1 LKLPAKENKLKM
13 RINNFTQNMLK
24 KSNAEL
30 EHILEA
36 KDIYTDEAIQAVI
49 WELENRNLI
58 EKDTI
63 KIAITTVENEISVQ
77 EKQRDI
83 KNTNERS
90 SEAFGLPVLYSKKAI
105 QGFTILFSTLFGTV
119 LLMSNLKKMNK
130 PKARMEVFVFGIV
143 YTIFTSLLLNYLP
156 KTFFLTLIFNI
167 VGYAVLVEYY
177 WNKNL
182 GKEFKH
188 EKKQIKKPLIIS
200 LLVLVIVVCFSILPA
215 VLEA

>member
-1 LKLPAKENKLKM
+1 M
-13 RINNFTQNMLK
+13 RTNNFTQNMLK

-30 EHILEA
+30 EHIFEE
-36 KDIYTDEAIQAVI
+36 KDTYTDEAIQAVI

-63 KIAITTVENEISVQ
+63 KLAIIPVENETDVE
-77 EKQRDI
+77 EKQQDSKDI
-83 KNTNERS
+83 SES
-90 SEAFGLPVLYSKKAI
+90 SFEAFVLPVLYSKKAI
-105 QGFTILFSTLFGTV
+105 QGFTIFFSTLFGAI
-119 LLMSNLKKMNK
+119 LLMSNLQKMNK
-130 PKARMEVFVFGIV
+130 SKARIEVFVFGIV
-143 YTIFTSLLLNYLP
+143 YTIFTIVLLNYLP

-167 VGYAVLVEYY
+167 VGYAILIEYY

-200 LLVLVIVVCFSILPA
+200 LSVLAILVFFSIIPA
-215 VLEA
+215 ILG

>member
-1 LKLPAKENKLKM
+1 
-13 RINNFTQNMLK
+13 MLK

-63 KIAITTVENEISVQ
+63 KLAIIPLENEILGQ
-77 EKQRDI
+77 EKQRDTE
-83 KNTNERS
+83 NTNESS
-90 SEAFGLPVLYSKKAI
+90 SEVFDLPVLYSKRAI
-105 QGFTILFSTLFGTV
+105 QGFSILFSTLFGAV
-119 LLMSNLKKMNK
+119 LLMSNLKKINK
-130 PKARMEVFVFGIV
+130 PKARIEVFVFGIV
-143 YTIFTSLLLNYLP
+143 YSIFTSLLLNYLP
-156 KTFFLTLIFNI
+156 KIFFLTLLFNI

-200 LLVLVIVVCFSILPA
+200 LLVLAIVVCFSILPA
-215 VLEA
+215 VLEG

>member
-1 LKLPAKENKLKM
+1 M
-13 RINNFTQNMLK
+13 RTNNFTQNMLK

-30 EHILEA
+30 ELIFEE
-36 KDIYTDEAIQAVI
+36 KDTYTDEAIQAVI

-63 KIAITTVENEISVQ
+63 KLAIIPVENETDVE
-77 EKQRDI
+77 EKQQDSKDI
-83 KNTNERS
+83 SES
-90 SEAFGLPVLYSKKAI
+90 SFEAFVLPVLYSKKAI
-105 QGFTILFSTLFGTV
+105 QGFTIFFSTLFGAI
-119 LLMSNLKKMNK
+119 LLMSNLQKMNK
-130 PKARMEVFVFGIV
+130 LKARIEVFVFGIV
-143 YTIFTSLLLNYLP
+143 YTIFTIVLLNYLP

-167 VGYAVLVEYY
+167 VGYAILIEYY

-200 LLVLVIVVCFSILPA
+200 LSVLAILVFFSIIPA
-215 VLEA
+215 ILG

>member
-1 LKLPAKENKLKM
+1 
-13 RINNFTQNMLK
+13 MLK

-30 EHILEA
+30 EHLLEA

-63 KIAITTVENEISVQ
+63 KLAIIPLENEILGQ
-77 EKQRDI
+77 EKQRDTE
-83 KNTNERS
+83 NTNESS
-90 SEAFGLPVLYSKKAI
+90 SEVFDLPVLYSKRAI
-105 QGFTILFSTLFGTV
+105 QGFSILFSTLFGAV
-119 LLMSNLKKMNK
+119 LLMSNLKKINK
-130 PKARMEVFVFGIV
+130 PKARIEVFVFGIV
-143 YTIFTSLLLNYLP
+143 YSIFTSLLLNYLP
-156 KTFFLTLIFNI
+156 KIFFLTLLFNI

-200 LLVLVIVVCFSILPA
+200 LLVLAIVVCFSILPA
-215 VLEA
+215 VLEG